1 MKTTEIVGFKR
12 ENLGTTEAKELRAQ
26 GNAPCVVYGGED
38 GPVHFHAPMY
48 LFKDLLYTPDAYIV
62 KLNVEG
68 VEKEC
73 ILQGVQFHPVSDTLI
88 HVDFLEIFDDK
99 PVKIEVPVKL
109 KGNAP
114 GAIAGG
120 QIFLKQKK
128 VTVKALPKEL
138 PEYVNVD
145 ISSLE
150 LAQSIR
156 VREVQT
162 EGNFEIV
169 NPPNVTIVT
178 ILVPR
183 ALKTQQAQ
191 DQEA

>member
-12 ENLGTTEAKELRAQ
+12 KNLGTKEAKELRAE
-26 GNAPCVVYGGED
+26 GNAPCVVYGSKNE
-38 GPVHFHAPMY
+38 PIHFHAPMY

-68 VEKEC
+68 EEKDC
-73 ILQGVQFHPVSDTLI
+73 ILQDVQFHPVSDTI
-88 HVDFLEIFDDK
+88 THVDFLEIFDDK

-128 VTVKALPKEL
+128 LTVKALPKDL
-138 PEYVNVD
+138 PEFVSVD
-145 ISSLE
+145 ISKLE

-156 VREVQT
+156 VREVKADG
-162 EGNFEIV
+162 EFEIV
-169 NPPNVTIVT
+169 NPPSVTIVT

-191 DQEA
+191 EA